1 MEEILKDTKEII
13 FKNLTHWSHPNFFS
27 YFPSNTTHPGVISEL
42 FSKTFN
48 SPGFDWKCGPA
59 NTELETIIS
68 DWTVKATGLD
78 EKFLFK
84 NGGGGIINNTISE
97 SLFTVVHTAK
107 ISKIKELGIKLND
120 PKTLKFVGYY
130 TEIGHICIHKA
141 LYLNYVFEER
151 IIKANYDKDNKIV
164 TINPDDVRT

>member
-27 YFPSNTTHPGVISEL
+27 YFPSNTSHPGVISEL
-42 FSKTFN
+42 FSKTFHN
-48 SPGFDWKCGPA
+48 PGFDWKCGPA

-84 NGGGGIINNTISE
+84 N
-97 SLFTVVHTAK
+97 
-107 ISKIKELGIKLND
+107 
-120 PKTLKFVGYY
+120 
-130 TEIGHICIHKA
+130 
-141 LYLNYVFEER
+141 
-151 IIKANYDKDNKIV
+151 
-164 TINPDDVRT
+164 